1 LFIHHI
7 LPSILG
13 TIIVYATLTVPTA
26 ILSEA
31 FLSFLGIGIREPL
44 PSWGNLAA
52 DGLSQLNTVNSR
64 WWLLLWPC
72 LMIAMTLVVINYA
85 GQHLRFKVDPKHA

>member
-1 LFIHHI
+1 MYIDAAFVGN
-7 LPSILG
+7 PTTRNSESSS
-13 TIIVYATLTVPTA
+13 TIACAAESV
-26 ILSEA
+26 
-31 FLSFLGIGIREPL
+31 